1 MTPDERRELAA
12 EVALGTAAPDAVVR
26 LEEAAAADPS
36 LARELRADRA
46 TVSALEA
53 GLPRET
59 PSPELLDR
67 ILGALGE
74 PDAATVDEPAA
85 AAAPPERRRRFV
97 LRWPQ
102 VAIGAAVT
110 AAVLVVGVVLVSD
123 DDVEPDAVA
132 AIAGKPEFAEVTG
145 TARLFPEGDSASRLV
160 LHLAAVPPAPT
171 GHHYEVWVLP
181 EGSDTMESVGE
192 VAPADGE
199 ADLET
204 DVPGTGPFAAVD
216 VSVEPDD
223 GDPAHSG
230 VSLAGGTFS

>member
-12 EVALGTAAPDAVVR
+12 EVALGTAAPNAVVR

-36 LARELRADRA
+36 LARELGADRA
-46 TVSALEA
+46 TISALEA
-53 GLPRET
+53 GLARET

-74 PDAATVDEPAA
+74 PDAATVDAPAA
-85 AAAPPERRRRFV
+85 AAAPPERRRRYV

-102 VAIGAAVT
+102 AIGAAVT
-110 AAVLVVGVVLVSD
+110 AAVLVVAAVLVSGGD
-123 DDVEPDAVA
+123 IEPDAVA

-145 TARLFPEGDSASRLV
+145 TARLFPGGGSASRLV

-181 EGSDTMESVGE
+181 EGSDTMEPVGE
-192 VAPADGE
+192 VAPTDGE
-199 ADLET
+199 AELET
-204 DVPGTGPFAAVD
+204 DVPGAGPFAAVD

>member
-1 MTPDERRELAA
+1 MTSDERRELVA
-12 EVALGTAAPDAVVR
+12 EVALGAASADVAAR
-26 LEEAAAADPS
+26 LAEAAASDPS
-36 LARELRADRA
+36 LARELEADRA

-53 GLPRET
+53 GLARET
-59 PSPELLDR
+59 PPSDLFDR
-67 ILGALGE
+67 ILGALAE
-74 PDAATVDEPAA
+74 PDLATAD
-85 AAAPPERRRRFV
+85 APSAPRKQRRPRWSG

-110 AAVLVVGVVLVSD
+110 AAVLVVGVVLVSG

-132 AIAGKPEFAEVTG
+132 AVAGKPEFAEVSG

-160 LHLAAVPPAPT
+160 LHLASVPPAPT

-192 VAPADGE
+192 VAPTDGE
-199 ADLET
+199 ADLEV